1 MSGDIAFFFLFVTI
15 MGFAGYVLH
24 NLYRNC
30 QVSDAEV
37 RQRMSDQEMIEMN
50 ELLAD
55 RRYLEEP
62 GKILLPA
69 GV

>member
-1 MSGDIAFFFLFVTI
+1 MS
-15 MGFAGYVLH
+15 FAGYVLY

-30 QVSDAEV
+30 QVSDDEM

-55 RRYLEEP
+55 RRYIEEP